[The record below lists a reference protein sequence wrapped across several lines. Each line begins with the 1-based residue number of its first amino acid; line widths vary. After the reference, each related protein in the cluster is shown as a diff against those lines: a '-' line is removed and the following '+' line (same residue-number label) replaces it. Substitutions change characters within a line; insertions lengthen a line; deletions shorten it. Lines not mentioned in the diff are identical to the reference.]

1 MDKRLE
7 EREKVNYL
15 RKHGKKPYKIAV
27 IHGGPGAFGEM
38 QPVAN
43 FLAKNYGIL
52 EPFQTEG
59 TLEKQLIEL
68 KNILEENIE
77 EPIILIGFSWGAW
90 LSYIFTA
97 SFPNL
102 VKKLILV
109 GSGPF
114 KQEYVHKIEQTRLS
128 RFSLEEQHEY
138 RFIIEKL
145 SDSDFKYRNRLFL
158 RLGELAL
165 KTDSFDPLKD
175 EYEKPEIEKGKNY
188 DFSSLL
194 NEVME
199 LRRKE
204 ELISYSK
211 HIKCPVI
218 AIHGD
223 YDPHPAE
230 GVEKPL
236 SNTLRD
242 FQFYLIKECGHK
254 PWIERK
260 AKNKFY
266 EILLDV
272 IKTKNSVC
280 HN

>member
-1 MDKRLE
+1 LE

-43 FLAKNYGIL
+43 FLATNYGII

-77 EPIILIGFSWGAW
+77 EAIILIGFSWGAW

-97 SFPNL
+97 SFPTL

-128 RFSLEEQHEY
+128 HLSLEEQHEY
-138 RFIIEKL
+138 RLIIEKL
-145 SDSDFKYRNRLFL
+145 SDSDFKDRNRLFI

-175 EYEKPEIEKGKNY
+175 EYEKPQIEKGKDY
-188 DFSSLL
+188 DFSSVL
-194 NEVME
+194 NEVLE
-199 LRRKE
+199 LRKKD
-204 ELISYSK
+204 ELISFSK

-266 EILLDV
+266 KILLDV
-272 IKTKNSVC
+272 IQTY
-280 HN
+280 